1 MPVNAGVQYQLAEE
15 EYRSANTIEEKLK
28 ALEKMYAT
36 CPKHKSSERLEQEI
50 KGKISK
56 FKKLLEKEKSKK
68 KSTQKI
74 SIKKE
79 GAATI
84 VLVGTVN
91 SGKSTLL
98 NKLTNA
104 KARVA
109 EYEFTTKMPEVGIL
123 DYKGIKIQV
132 IEIPAIVENFKNTL
146 NGLMFLSIVRSA
158 DLIVLLFKTP
168 KEKELL
174 DKELY
179 NISIRKII
187 YNNEE
192 NFKEIIWNN
201 LDIIKVYTK
210 MPGKKVSYPPV
221 ALKKNSCIEDL
232 AEIVHKDFIQKFR
245 FARVWGKSAK
255 FDGQL
260 SGIKHKLEDDD
271 IVELH
276 LK

>member
-15 EYRSANTIEEKLK
+15 DYRSANTIEEKLK

-179 NISIRKII
+179 NVSIRKII

-255 FDGQL
+255 FKSQQVSL
-260 SGIKHKLEDDD
+260 NHRLEDDD